1 MNIIVT
7 GSTGLIGS
15 ALVPT
20 LIAAGHHV
28 TRFVRGSSTTEVA
41 GTRAVVW
48 NPRENKIDKTE
59 IETHDAV
66 IHLAGESVAEGRW
79 TEDKKRRI
87 LESRVESTRLLAS
100 AIAEATTR
108 PRVYIG
114 ASATGFYGNERDDE
128 VLTEQSAK
136 GTDFLAH
143 VVEQWEAAA
152 QPVIAA
158 NVRSVFLRFGIVLS
172 EKGGALLKLLTPFK
186 LGAGGK
192 LGSGTQY
199 MSWVAMDDAIAA
211 ILHALEDESL
221 SGAVNVVAPHPVT
234 NAEFTETLA
243 RVLHRPA
250 VFTVPAFAMRL
261 AFGEMADAALLK
273 GQRVIPEKLE
283 AGGFT
288 FKYPH
293 LEAALRHLITT

>member
-1 MNIIVT
+1 MKIIVT

-15 ALVPT
+15 TLVPT
-20 LIAAGHHV
+20 LIAAGHTV
-28 TRFVRGSSTTEVA
+28 TRFVRASSLTEA
-41 GTRAVVW
+41 DGTRAVVW
-48 NPRENKIDKTE
+48 NPRTNQIEKSE

-108 PRVYIG
+108 PRVYIS
-114 ASATGFYGNERDDE
+114 ASATGFYGNERADE

-143 VVEQWEAAA
+143 VVEQWEASA

-158 NVRSVFLRFGIVLS
+158 CVRCVFLRFGIVLS

-192 LGSGTQY
+192 IGSGEQY
-199 MSWVAMDDAIAA
+199 MSWVAMDDAIAV
-211 ILHALEDESL
+211 IMRALEDESL
-221 SGAVNVVAPHPVT
+221 SGAVNVVAPYPVT

-250 VFTVPAFAMRL
+250 VFTVPAFALRL

-283 AGGFT
+283 TSGFK
-288 FKYPH
+288 FKYPK
-293 LEAALRHLITT
+293 LETALRSQIS

>member
-1 MNIIVT
+1 MKIIVT

-15 ALVPT
+15 SLVPV
-20 LIAAGHHV
+20 LIAAGHTV
-28 TRFVRGSSTTEVA
+28 TRFVRASSATEVA

-48 NPRENKIDKTE
+48 NPSANQIEQLE

-79 TEDKKRRI
+79 TEDKKHRI

-100 AIAEATTR
+100 AIAEATTP
-108 PRVYIG
+108 PRIYIS
-114 ASATGFYGNERDDE
+114 ASATGFYGNEREDE
-128 VLTEQSAK
+128 ILTEGSVK

-143 VVEQWEAAA
+143 VVDRWEAAA

-158 NVRSVFLRFGIVLS
+158 GVRSVFLRFGVVLS
-172 EKGGALLKLLTPFK
+172 EQGGALLKMLTPFK

-192 LGSGTQY
+192 IGSGTQY

-211 ILHALEDESL
+211 TMHALEDESL

-250 VFTVPAFAMRL
+250 VFTVPAFALRL
-261 AFGEMADAALLK
+261 AFGELADAALLK

-283 AGGFT
+283 AHGFI
-288 FKYPH
+288 FKYPQP
-293 LEAALRHLITT
+293 EAALRHLITT